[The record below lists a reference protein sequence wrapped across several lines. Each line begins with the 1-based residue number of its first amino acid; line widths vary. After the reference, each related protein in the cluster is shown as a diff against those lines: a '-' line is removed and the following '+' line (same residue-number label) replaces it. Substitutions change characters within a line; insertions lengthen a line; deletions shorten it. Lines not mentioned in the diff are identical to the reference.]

1 MSLVKDKPHFD
12 LKRVFALCFAVYVVL
27 IIAFYFL
34 AGHQLHFRQ
43 SRGEL
48 AMPAAEAGTIELVQG
63 TYVQQTFTAEIQRL
77 ERVSVQWG
85 TYYRANAGTVTMAL
99 YCGEQLLGQQSFD
112 AASITEGGVTTLAFD
127 TPIEGLV
134 GVPLTLRLWA
144 DSVPG
149 SAVSPMM
156 NTSTPQEDGFALDL
170 NGAVTVGTL
179 CFSAGGEDY
188 IWTGLHYWEFAAAF
202 GAVLA
207 AYLLWSYKRWQK
219 GKPSAL
225 VKAITAMQKYRF
237 LIKQLVDR
245 DFKAKYKRSVLGVF
259 WSFLNPLLNMAVQ
272 YVVFSNLFRFNVPYF
287 PVYLLCGNVIFNY
300 FSESCGMALTS
311 IVGNASLITK
321 VYVPKYIYPL
331 TRILS
336 SLINL
341 LISMIPLIAAAL
353 ITGLLPTP
361 AYILSLYVFVCLAL
375 FCLGMGLFLSA
386 AMVFFRD
393 IQFLWGVLTTI
404 WMYLTP
410 IFYPVSILPENIKMI
425 VELNP
430 LYYYVTFL
438 RTCIIDGVSPE
449 PVMYARCLLY
459 AVAVLVIGAWVFK
472 KNQDKF
478 VLYL

>member
-1 MSLVKDKPHFD
+1 MSNEKPNFD
-12 LKRVFALCFAVYVVL
+12 LKRVAALCLILYVLL
-27 IIAFYFL
+27 ITAFYLL
-34 AGHQLHFRQ
+34 AGDQLHYRR

-63 TYVQQTFTAEIQRL
+63 TYVQQTFTAKIQRL
-77 ERVSVQWG
+77 ESASVQWG
-85 TYYRANAGTVTMAL
+85 TYYRANAGTATMAL
-99 YCGEQLLGQQSFD
+99 YCGEELLGQQSYD

-127 TPIEGLV
+127 TPIEGLA

-144 DSVPG
+144 DSAPG

-156 NTSTPQEDGFALDL
+156 STSAPQEEGFVLDL
-170 NGAVTVGTL
+170 NGAAADGML

-207 AYLLWSYKRWQK
+207 AYLLWSYRRWQR

-272 YVVFSNLFRFNVPYF
+272 YVVFSNLFRFDIPYF
-287 PVYLLCGNVIFNY
+287 PVYLLCGNVIFTY

-341 LISMIPLIAAAL
+341 LISMIPLIAVAL
-353 ITGLLPTP
+353 ISGLLPAP
-361 AYILSLYVFVCLAL
+361 AYVLSLYAFVCLAL
-375 FCLGMGLFLSA
+375 FCLGLGMLLSA

-393 IQFLWGVLTTI
+393 IQFLWGVLTTV

-410 IFYPVSILPENIKMI
+410 IFYPVSILPKNIKTI

-430 LYYYVTFL
+430 LYYYVTFV

-449 PVMYARCLLY
+449 PTMYAQCLLY
-459 AVAVLVIGAWVFK
+459 AIAALVVGAWVFK

>member
-1 MSLVKDKPHFD
+1 MSNEKPNFD
-12 LKRVFALCFAVYVVL
+12 LKRVAALCLILYVLL
-27 IIAFYFL
+27 ITAFYLL
-34 AGHQLHFRQ
+34 AGDQLHYRR

-63 TYVQQTFTAEIQRL
+63 TYVQQTFTAKIQRL
-77 ERVSVQWG
+77 ESASVQWG
-85 TYYRANAGTVTMAL
+85 TYYRANAGTATMAL
-99 YCGEQLLGQQSFD
+99 YCGEELLGQQSYD

-127 TPIEGLV
+127 TPIEGLA

-144 DSVPG
+144 DSAPG

-156 NTSTPQEDGFALDL
+156 STSAPQEEGFVLDL
-170 NGAVTVGTL
+170 NGAAADGML
-179 CFSAGGEDY
+179 CFSTGGEDY

-207 AYLLWSYKRWQK
+207 AYLLWSYRRWQR

-245 DFKAKYKRSVLGVF
+245 DFKAKYKRSALGVF

-272 YVVFSNLFRFNVPYF
+272 YVVFSNLFKFDIPNF
-287 PVYLLCGNVIFNY
+287 PVYLLCGNVIFSY

-341 LISMIPLIAAAL
+341 LISMIPLIAVAL
-353 ITGLLPTP
+353 ISGLLPAP
-361 AYILSLYVFVCLAL
+361 AYVLSLYAFVCLAL
-375 FCLGMGLFLSA
+375 FCLGLGMLLSA

-410 IFYPVSILPENIKMI
+410 IFYPVSILPEGIRGI
-425 VELNP
+425 VEANP
-430 LYYYVTFL
+430 LYYYVTFV
-438 RTCIIDGVSPE
+438 RTCIIDGASPE
-449 PVMYARCLLY
+449 PTMYAQCLLY
-459 AVAVLVIGAWVFK
+459 AIAALVVGAWVFK

>member
-1 MSLVKDKPHFD
+1 MSNEKPNFD
-12 LKRVFALCFAVYVVL
+12 LKRVAALCLILYVLL
-27 IIAFYFL
+27 ITAFYLL
-34 AGHQLHFRQ
+34 AGDQLHYRR

-63 TYVQQTFTAEIQRL
+63 TYVQQTFTAKIQRL
-77 ERVSVQWG
+77 ESVSVQWG
-85 TYYRANAGTVTMAL
+85 TYYRANAGTATMAL
-99 YCGEQLLGQQSFD
+99 YCGEELLGQQSYD

-127 TPIEGLV
+127 TPIEGLA

-144 DSVPG
+144 DSAPG

-156 NTSTPQEDGFALDL
+156 STSAPQEEGFVLDL
-170 NGAVTVGTL
+170 NGAAADGML

-207 AYLLWSYKRWQK
+207 AYLLWSYRRWQR

-272 YVVFSNLFRFNVPYF
+272 YVVFSNLFKFDIPNF
-287 PVYLLCGNVIFNY
+287 PVYLLCGNVIFSY

-341 LISMIPLIAAAL
+341 LISMIPLIAVAL
-353 ITGLLPTP
+353 ISGLLPTP
-361 AYILSLYVFVCLAL
+361 AYILALYVFVCLAL
-375 FCLGMGLFLSA
+375 FCLGMGLLLSA

-410 IFYPVSILPENIKMI
+410 IFYPVSALPEAAQRI
-425 VELNP
+425 VMMNP
-430 LYYYVTFL
+430 LYYYVTFV
-438 RTCIIDGVSPE
+438 RTCIMDGVSPE
-449 PVMYARCLLY
+449 PAMYVQCLLY
-459 AVAVLVIGAWVFK
+459 AIAALVTGAWVFK

>member
-1 MSLVKDKPHFD
+1 MSNEKPNFD
-12 LKRVFALCFAVYVVL
+12 LKRVAALCLILYVLL
-27 IIAFYFL
+27 ITAFYLL
-34 AGHQLHFRQ
+34 AGDQLHYRR

-63 TYVQQTFTAEIQRL
+63 TYVQQTFTAKIQRL
-77 ERVSVQWG
+77 ESASVQWG
-85 TYYRANAGTVTMAL
+85 TYYRANAGTATMAL
-99 YCGEQLLGQQSFD
+99 YCGEELLGQQSYD

-127 TPIEGLV
+127 TPIEGLA

-144 DSVPG
+144 DSAPG

-156 NTSTPQEDGFALDL
+156 STSAPQEEGFVLDL
-170 NGAVTVGTL
+170 NGAAADGML
-179 CFSAGGEDY
+179 CFSTGGEDY

-207 AYLLWSYKRWQK
+207 AYLLWSYRRWQR

-245 DFKAKYKRSVLGVF
+245 DFKAKYKRLVLGVF

-272 YVVFSNLFRFNVPYF
+272 YVVFSNLFKFDIPNF
-287 PVYLLCGNVIFNY
+287 PVYLLCGNVIFSY

-341 LISMIPLIAAAL
+341 LISMIPLIAVAL
-353 ITGLLPTP
+353 ISGLLPTP
-361 AYILSLYVFVCLAL
+361 AYILALYVFVCLAL
-375 FCLGMGLFLSA
+375 FCLGMGLLLSA

-410 IFYPVSILPENIKMI
+410 IFYPVSILPEGIKGI
-425 VELNP
+425 VEANP
-430 LYYYVTFL
+430 LYYYVTFV
-438 RTCIIDGVSPE
+438 RTCIMDGVSPE
-449 PVMYARCLLY
+449 PAMYVQCLLY
-459 AVAVLVIGAWVFK
+459 AIAALVTGAWVFK